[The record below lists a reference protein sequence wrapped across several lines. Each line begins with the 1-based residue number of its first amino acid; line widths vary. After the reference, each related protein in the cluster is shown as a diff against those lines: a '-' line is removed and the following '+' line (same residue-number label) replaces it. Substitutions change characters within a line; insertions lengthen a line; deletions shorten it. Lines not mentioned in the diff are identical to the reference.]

1 MPMPI
6 QENPF
11 KFGTVVDGDF
21 FTDRKEELPRVMQ
34 MLSGH
39 NHLIIISPRRYGKT
53 SLVRKA
59 IVGSNRPAIFV
70 NVQMALSASGL
81 ADLLLKSF
89 LAIYPWERFKD
100 ALKRFRVKPV
110 FSYNPETNSLEV
122 SFGATGQGHAAL
134 EDVLALIEEK
144 SDPKKR
150 LIVVLDEFQEI
161 ANLEPGTDKLLRAI
175 M

>member
-70 NVQMALSASGL
+70 NVQMALSASR
-81 ADLLLKSF
+81 AWRISF
-89 LAIYPWERFKD
+89 
-100 ALKRFRVKPV
+100 
-110 FSYNPETNSLEV
+110 
-122 SFGATGQGHAAL
+122 
-134 EDVLALIEEK
+134 
-144 SDPKKR
+144 
-150 LIVVLDEFQEI
+150 
-161 ANLEPGTDKLLRAI
+161 
-175 M
+175 